1 MMPRIVQPN
10 PDETIYYAIGY
21 GGNGVSFSAMAGRR
35 LAERVMG
42 IQRPQFDL
50 PIYQSPLPSHLFRP
64 FRRLGQAL
72 LYRWYYLKDEML

>member
-1 MMPRIVQPN
+1 
-10 PDETIYYAIGY
+10 
-21 GGNGVSFSAMAGRR
+21 MAGRR
-35 LAERVMG
+35 LAERIMG